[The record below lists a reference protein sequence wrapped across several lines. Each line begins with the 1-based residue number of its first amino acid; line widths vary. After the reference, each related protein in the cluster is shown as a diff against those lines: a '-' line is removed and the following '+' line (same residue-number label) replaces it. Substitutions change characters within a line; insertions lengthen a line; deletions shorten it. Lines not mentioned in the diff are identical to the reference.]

1 MLPRVQGRVSP
12 ASVSRKMTAL
22 FLPGAEFSVGQEGPV
37 LLGRGTLLFWKRGA
51 PCDEVTVITA
61 DHVLTVSERAHS
73 AHRREAVSISA
84 ESGVVQAVLRTS
96 VVSKPEL
103 PAPRSGSSSVW

>member
-1 MLPRVQGRVSP
+1 MLPRVQGSVLP

-73 AHRREAVSISA
+73 AHRREAVSIS

-103 PAPRSGSSSVW
+103 PAPRCGSSSVW